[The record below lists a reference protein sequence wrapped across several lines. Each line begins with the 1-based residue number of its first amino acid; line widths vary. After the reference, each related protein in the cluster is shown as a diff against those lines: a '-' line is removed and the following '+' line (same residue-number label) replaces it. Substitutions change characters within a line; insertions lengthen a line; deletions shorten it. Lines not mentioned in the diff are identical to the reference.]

1 MPDDCVQWRLCGM
14 SDVLTNDNNATA
26 SFEKTILRAE
36 GLTKCYT
43 IGRKKIEVLHGV
55 DMEVGQGEFLS
66 IVGASGSGK
75 STLLHLLGGL
85 DRPDAGGLE
94 VDGNHLTQMGGLAL
108 SRFRNR
114 SVGFV
119 FQAYHLFPELDA
131 IENVALPARISRRPV
146 KEVEAKAQEWLE
158 RVGLSKRLDHRPY
171 ELSGGEQQRVAIAR
185 ALINNPTLLLA
196 DEPTGN
202 LDSETGSE
210 IMDLLLKLKAEC
222 RLTLIMATHDRHM
235 AEQTDRTLHLL
246 DGKIAL

>member
-1 MPDDCVQWRLCGM
+1 MPDDFVQWRLCGM

-131 IENVALPARISRRPV
+131 LENVALPARISRRPV